1 MAGTSSAAPAAADVF
16 AYADRQIEQAAARLW
31 PGAVVRLG
39 VHTPSVTAYVRR
51 VQVDER
57 ALFAKVSLLGLSL
70 VSVLRGT
77 AGDWAQVRAAQ
88 AAYQGSPGTL
98 PEREARG
105 LDILREE
112 AGVPACRVAGLQSGV
127 LFTEQVTGP
136 TLADLLAK
144 EPHRSS
150 ELMTRVLVELTGLQ
164 RPAVAR
170 SVDEVAIIERGI
182 GPTFHRKFN
191 GISGPTYLRKA
202 GQTGEVLAGVV
213 GRLRRLRPV
222 PVAGRRPV
230 VYGDLKP
237 DHAVFPDGPEGRP
250 VFLDPGLAR
259 GRPQTDAA
267 KLVSRTVLNLVASPP
282 DRAAAKAV
290 VGGIEVFV
298 DVMTADL
305 GPDERAAWI
314 KHLVVLW
321 LMDTTNILS
330 TYLTCPADLPLPE
343 HAVKITQQAMSVCT
357 LLDHTTAN
365 LLAGTDPRAVW
376 RLALA
381 DVAKAADR

>member
-1 MAGTSSAAPAAADVF
+1 MAGTSSAAPAAANVF
-16 AYADRQIEQAAARLW
+16 AYSDRQIEQAAAMLW

-51 VQVDER
+51 VQVDGR

-88 AAYQGSPGTL
+88 VAYQGSPGTL
-98 PEREARG
+98 LEREARG

-112 AGVPACRVAGLQSGV
+112 AGVPACRVAGHQNGV

-144 EPHRSS
+144 DPQRTG
-150 ELMTRVLVELTGLQ
+150 ELMTRAVVELTGLQ

-170 SVDEVAIIERGI
+170 KVDEAAITERGI
-182 GPTFHRKFN
+182 GSTFDRKFN

-202 GQTGEVLAGVV
+202 GQAGDMLSTLVL
-213 GRLRRLRPV
+213 RLRRLRPT
-222 PVAGRRPV
+222 PAAGHRPV

-237 DHAVFPDGPEGRP
+237 DHVVFPDGADGRP
-250 VFLDPGLAR
+250 VFLDPGLGR
-259 GRPQTDAA
+259 GRPQADPA
-267 KLVSRTVLNLVASPP
+267 KLISRTVLGLIASAPDLVTA
-282 DRAAAKAV
+282 DATAR
-290 VGGIEVFV
+290 GIEEFT
-298 DVMTADL
+298 DALTADL
-305 GPDERAAWI
+305 APGERAEWLR
-314 KHLVVLW
+314 HLVVLW

-330 TYLTCPADLPLPE
+330 TYLTSPPDLPLPE
-343 HAVKITQQAMSVCT
+343 HAGKLTARTERVCG
-357 LLDHTTAN
+357 LLETTSAG
-365 LLAGTDPRAVW
+365 LAAGTGPRAVW
-376 RLALA
+376 QLALA
-381 DVAKAADR
+381 GVVKATNR

>member
-16 AYADRQIEQAAARLW
+16 AYADRQIEQVAARRW
-31 PGAVVRLG
+31 PGAMVRFG
-39 VHTPSVTAYVRR
+39 VHAPSVTAYVRR

-98 PEREARG
+98 LEREARG

-112 AGVPACRVAGLQSGV
+112 AGVLVCPVAGIVDGV
-127 LFTEQVTGP
+127 LFTEPVAGP
-136 TLADLLAK
+136 TLSDLLAK
-144 EPHRSS
+144 EPNRTG
-150 ELMTRVLVELTGLQ
+150 ELMTRVLVELAGLQ

-170 SVDEVAIIERGI
+170 AVDEVEIVERGI
-182 GPTFHRKFN
+182 DSTFHRKFN

-202 GQTGEVLAGVV
+202 GDAGEVLAAVV
-213 GRLRRLRPV
+213 GRLRRLRLTP
-222 PVAGRRPV
+222 AAESRPV

-237 DHAVFPDGPEGRP
+237 DHAVFPDDPEGRP

-259 GRPQTDAA
+259 GRPQTDVA
-267 KLVSRTVLNLVASPP
+267 KLVSRTVLNLIASPP
-282 DRAAAKAV
+282 DRAAADATTA
-290 VGGIEVFV
+290 GIGVFA
-298 DVMTADL
+298 DAMTADL
-305 GPDERAAWI
+305 SPDERAVWI

-330 TYLTCPADLPLPE
+330 TYLTSPPDLPLPE
-343 HAVKITQQAMSVCT
+343 HASKITQQAKAVVT
-357 LLDHTTAN
+357 LLNRTTAH
-365 LLAGTDPRAVW
+365 LITGTDPRAVW
-376 RLALA
+376 RLALTDA
-381 DVAKAADR
+381 SKAADQ